1 MTDRKGD
8 MEMKDVVTCAFNLIE
23 GGWCAGDREEIERE
37 YDIHGDDLTE
47 LITTMEII
55 ERG

>member
-1 MTDRKGD
+1 
-8 MEMKDVVTCAFNLIE
+8 MKDVVTCAFNLIE
-23 GGWCAGDREEIERE
+23 GGWCAADREEIELE